1 MVSKNL
7 LERVIAEDAM
17 PIELAEEY
25 LKLYIADVEWSEHI
39 QKLWGNFYNKNKNE
53 EQSVV
58 LYFCL
63 AWTTL
68 RYQILLILYCF
79 GAQLGLNS
87 TSVIG
92 LNYLKK

>member
-53 EQSVV
+53 E
-58 LYFCL
+58 
-63 AWTTL
+63 
-68 RYQILLILYCF
+68 
-79 GAQLGLNS
+79 
-87 TSVIG
+87 
-92 LNYLKK
+92 